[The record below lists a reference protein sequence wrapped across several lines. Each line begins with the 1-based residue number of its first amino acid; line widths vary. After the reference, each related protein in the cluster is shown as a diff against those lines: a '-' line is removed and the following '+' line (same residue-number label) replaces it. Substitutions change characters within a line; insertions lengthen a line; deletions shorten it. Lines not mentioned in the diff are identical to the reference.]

1 MTLFTRKLESSVH
14 TQRQFVKA
22 QHLPVLDGS
31 LSLGD
36 YLKQMGEHSALIVA
50 EILDEQDWGPFERH
64 YASTGRAPY
73 SPRAMMGSLLY
84 GIMKG
89 QRSLRALERLARL
102 DLGCI
107 WVSQGIT
114 PDHASLGRFIYQHQT
129 VLTGMFFKELTL
141 SVLRRSQSGI
151 SCLAGD
157 GTVIEAMCSHYHLLT
172 QAAISREKKT
182 LSAAPATGQTEKR
195 LQQLEQGTEVLRRRQ
210 ENRAKKGK
218 DGSQLRINPTEPDAV
233 VQKLKRGK
241 GFSTAYKPS
250 VLVNTGRIIVAQTV
264 DPSSETRVM
273 ADLLVQ
279 NFNLSGYHPDK
290 LLLDAGYFHDAVMA
304 EAQKYQIPLFCSEN
318 STRQSP
324 RKISPKSLFIYDAE
338 KDTYLCPAHHSL
350 SLKSTVAASE
360 KARGYRVYGSANG
373 TQCRQKTQCT
383 RAKGGRKIKRYREDE
398 KRDELRLH
406 MANPESKRILS
417 QRKRRVEPVFSAL
430 RGIQGL
436 ERFRRR
442 GLSAVK
448 LEFTLHAMAYNL
460 SRAVALILWM
470 IFSLLLV
477 QITGTEKWERIST

>member
-172 QAAISREKKT
+172 QAAISREKKP
-182 LSAAPATGQTEKR
+182 LSAAPVTGQTEKR
-195 LQQLEQGTEVLRRRQ
+195 LQQ
-210 ENRAKKGK
+210 
-218 DGSQLRINPTEPDAV
+218 
-233 VQKLKRGK
+233 
-241 GFSTAYKPS
+241 
-250 VLVNTGRIIVAQTV
+250 
-264 DPSSETRVM
+264 
-273 ADLLVQ
+273 
-279 NFNLSGYHPDK
+279 
-290 LLLDAGYFHDAVMA
+290 
-304 EAQKYQIPLFCSEN
+304 
-318 STRQSP
+318 
-324 RKISPKSLFIYDAE
+324 
-338 KDTYLCPAHHSL
+338 
-350 SLKSTVAASE
+350 
-360 KARGYRVYGSANG
+360 
-373 TQCRQKTQCT
+373 
-383 RAKGGRKIKRYREDE
+383 
-398 KRDELRLH
+398 
-406 MANPESKRILS
+406 
-417 QRKRRVEPVFSAL
+417 
-430 RGIQGL
+430 
-436 ERFRRR
+436 
-442 GLSAVK
+442 
-448 LEFTLHAMAYNL
+448 
-460 SRAVALILWM
+460 
-470 IFSLLLV
+470 
-477 QITGTEKWERIST
+477 